1 MKEFIIKILA
11 WCKAHIWQTVVI
23 SVLSVGAVATAITL
37 PIVLS
42 KDETPTEDVDDDE
55 EDKVTK
61 YTVKVA
67 NNDNT
72 LGKITV
78 QIGDAKYTAGQ
89 SVEVEEGSKFTV
101 AWESVGEGQFESL
114 KINGSVVTGAVS
126 GYEVTASSEVANAQK
141 EINVATSF
149 TAPIPVPVKYI
160 VKVDFY
166 DANYATLYLTYNGTK
181 YDAYEEQP
189 YTMDQGTT
197 VTITWDLV
205 IENNGELE
213 SLSING
219 VNIDGANSGYEFT
232 ANSDIANDQNEITI
246 TAVFVGSS
254 PAPSGD

>member
-23 SVLSVGAVATAITL
+23 AVLSVGAVATAITL

-42 KDETPTEDVDDDE
+42 KDETPAEDVDDDE

-78 QIGDAKYTAGQ
+78 QIGDAKYTAGD

-126 GYEVTASSEVANAQK
+126 GYEVTANSKVANAQN

-149 TAPIPVPVKYI
+149 TAPLPVPTMYS

-166 DANYATLYLTYNGTK
+166 DTSYGHVVLHVGANEYDEQDQAVSVQQGTQLTFTWETYN
-181 YDAYEEQP
+181 
-189 YTMDQGTT
+189 
-197 VTITWDLV
+197 
-205 IENNGELE
+205 NGDFVCLI
-213 SLSING
+213 ING
-219 VNIDGANSGYEFT
+219 NEIYDISSGYQVE
-232 ANSDIANDQNEITI
+232 ANDSIANEQKQIII
-246 TAVFVGSS
+246 TATFTGFG
-254 PAPSGD
+254 PTPE